1 MRPEP
6 HPVSKCAYIMM
17 HPWNQKWPEFIRA
30 APPGRHALKTVSHH
44 AIENQNPYLERTVA
58 LPDADRN
65 QLAVSRPI
73 NPLIPEA
80 LLHYQVTGEELGRRR
95 AADLD
100 SLVSGVFETAE
111 ADTWVADGA
120 GPGIRLRAPHY
131 GEHNHEVLAGPA
143 RYGPDEIE
151 ALYAAGVVGVVP
163 TKQPIAKALDLEALI
178 DKGSF
183 RGVDPDFRERLEARG
198 LPVPA
203 TLAPGLGDDPW
214 DGSHD

>member
-1 MRPEP
+1 VDLGPGVGIRLLIGRP
-6 HPVSKCAYIMM
+6 YI
-17 HPWNQKWPEFIRA
+17 FR
-30 APPGRHALKTVSHH
+30 
-44 AIENQNPYLERTVA
+44 
-58 LPDADRN
+58 
-65 QLAVSRPI
+65 
-73 NPLIPEA
+73 
-80 LLHYQVTGEELGRRR
+80 
-95 AADLD
+95 D
-100 SLVSGVFETAE
+100 SQ
-111 ADTWVADGA
+111 ADGA